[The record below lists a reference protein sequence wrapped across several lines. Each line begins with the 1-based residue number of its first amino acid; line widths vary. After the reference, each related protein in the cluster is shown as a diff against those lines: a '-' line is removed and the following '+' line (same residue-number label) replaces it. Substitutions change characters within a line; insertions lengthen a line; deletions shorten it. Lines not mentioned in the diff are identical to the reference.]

1 MNELEELKSYSEYK
15 AALDKQMLESAEGF
29 VRIGYLL
36 KLAKDTDIL
45 RDSQYSNVLE
55 FAKAEY
61 GIDKTM
67 VSRFISINDRFSEG
81 GNSPV
86 LRTGYQGF
94 GYAKLVIM
102 LQLPDALNEELT
114 PDYSKREIQALKE
127 EVDEEKKVSDLEIYA
142 EGTDSEKTELEQ
154 IIYKICE
161 ENIDVYERIYDAVTQ
176 GELTTKNIIDIFAPA
191 GDMIYSVRV
200 QGAGRKAVSF
210 KQGDEDVSVVSLRTS
225 EKDIYNVNAVFTA
238 VFDVIG
244 IIIVKCQD
252 SAEGIWQQIYNA
264 EYPKKAEIAPVQ
276 PMKTDAKKQEEKKTA
291 PKKMKV
297 VKAKQEEIH
306 SIEKSVPKA
315 SPIEVVEEPEKLIK
329 TEADGQLEGQKNIE
343 DYKEIMPDNSGN
355 VESVEGTVED
365 IPDVGEMSGNAGE
378 IFDNS
383 NETFAKE
390 NETFTKENETLT
402 DMHNT
407 TENVKSIRN
416 NIITSALN
424 IKFALD
430 SADNITDNVIDR
442 LIAITEVMKK
452 NLELLKR

>member
-86 LRTGYQGF
+86 LRTEYQGF

-102 LQLPDALNEELT
+102 LQLPDTLNEELT

-161 ENIDVYERIYDAVTQ
+161 ENIEVYESIYNAVTH
-176 GELTTKNIIDIFAPA
+176 EKLNVDNIVDIFAPA

-210 KQGDEDVSVVSLRTS
+210 KQGEDIAVVSLRTA
-225 EKDIYNVNAVFTA
+225 EKDTYNPQEVYIATMNIA
-238 VFDVIG
+238 G
-244 IIIVKCQD
+244 RNIINSEADAKT
-252 SAEGIWQQIYNA
+252 IWQQIYA
-264 EYPKKAEIAPVQ
+264 KEYPEKNPLVAPVQ
-276 PMKTDAKKQEEKKTA
+276 HKHSSKADIKRPEKKT
-291 PKKMKV
+291 KV

-306 SIEKSVPKA
+306 DIEKTVPKA
-315 SPIEVVEEPEKLIK
+315 SPIETQEPEKPIK
-329 TEADGQLEGQKNIE
+329 TEAEPADKQVEGQKNIA
-343 DYKEIMPDNSGN
+343 DYPDVMP
-355 VESVEGTVED
+355 VERVEGTVESLTSEAD
-365 IPDVGEMSGNAGE
+365 I
-378 IFDNS
+378 
-383 NETFAKE
+383 K
-390 NETFTKENETLT
+390 
-402 DMHNT
+402 
-407 TENVKSIRN
+407 N
-416 NIITSALN
+416 NIITAASN
-424 IKFALD
+424 IKFTLEAN
-430 SADNITDNVIDR
+430 SYITDNIIDR
-442 LIAITEVMKK
+442 LIALAENIKTE
-452 NLELLKR
+452 LEQLKGGSR

>member
-45 RDSQYSNVLE
+45 MDSQYSNVLE

-81 GNSPV
+81 GNSPM
-86 LRTGYQGF
+86 LRTEYQGF

-102 LQLPDALNEELT
+102 LQLPDTLNEELT

-161 ENIDVYERIYDAVTQ
+161 ENIDVYERIYEAVTQ
-176 GELTTKNIIDIFAPA
+176 GELTTKNVIDIFAPA
-191 GDMIYSVRV
+191 GDAIYSVRV

-238 VFDVIG
+238 VIDVIG
-244 IIIVKCQD
+244 IIIVKCKD
-252 SAEGIWQQIYNA
+252 SAEGMRRRA
-264 EYPKKAEIAPVQ
+264 
-276 PMKTDAKKQEEKKTA
+276 
-291 PKKMKV
+291 
-297 VKAKQEEIH
+297 
-306 SIEKSVPKA
+306 
-315 SPIEVVEEPEKLIK
+315 
-329 TEADGQLEGQKNIE
+329 
-343 DYKEIMPDNSGN
+343 
-355 VESVEGTVED
+355 
-365 IPDVGEMSGNAGE
+365 
-378 IFDNS
+378 
-383 NETFAKE
+383 
-390 NETFTKENETLT
+390 
-402 DMHNT
+402 
-407 TENVKSIRN
+407 
-416 NIITSALN
+416 
-424 IKFALD
+424 
-430 SADNITDNVIDR
+430 VI
-442 LIAITEVMKK
+442 
-452 NLELLKR
+452 

>member
-176 GELTTKNIIDIFAPA
+176 GELTAKNIIDIFAPA

-238 VFDVIG
+238 VIDVIG

-252 SAEGIWQQIYNA
+252 SAEGIWQ
-264 EYPKKAEIAPVQ
+264 
-276 PMKTDAKKQEEKKTA
+276 
-291 PKKMKV
+291 
-297 VKAKQEEIH
+297 
-306 SIEKSVPKA
+306 
-315 SPIEVVEEPEKLIK
+315 
-329 TEADGQLEGQKNIE
+329 
-343 DYKEIMPDNSGN
+343 
-355 VESVEGTVED
+355 
-365 IPDVGEMSGNAGE
+365 
-378 IFDNS
+378 
-383 NETFAKE
+383 
-390 NETFTKENETLT
+390 
-402 DMHNT
+402 
-407 TENVKSIRN
+407 
-416 NIITSALN
+416 
-424 IKFALD
+424 
-430 SADNITDNVIDR
+430 
-442 LIAITEVMKK
+442 
-452 NLELLKR
+452 

>member
-86 LRTGYQGF
+86 LRTEYQGF

-102 LQLPDALNEELT
+102 LQLPDTLNEELT

-127 EVDEEKKVSDLEIYA
+127 EMDEEKKVSDLEIYA
-142 EGTDSEKTELEQ
+142 EGTNSEKTELEQ

-176 GELTTKNIIDIFAPA
+176 GELTTKNVIDIFAPA

-210 KQGDEDVSVVSLRTS
+210 KQGEDIAVVSLRTA
-225 EKDIYNVNAVFTA
+225 EKDTYNPQEVYIATMSIAGRN
-238 VFDVIG
+238 
-244 IIIVKCQD
+244 IINSEADAKT
-252 SAEGIWQQIYNA
+252 IWQQIYA
-264 EYPKKAEIAPVQ
+264 KEYPKKNTQVAPVQ
-276 PMKTDAKKQEEKKTA
+276 HSSKADIKKPEKKI
-291 PKKMKV
+291 KV
-297 VKAKQEEIH
+297 VKAKQEEIYD
-306 SIEKSVPKA
+306 IEKTVPKS
-315 SPIEVVEEPEKLIK
+315 SPIETQEPEKPIK
-329 TEADGQLEGQKNIE
+329 TEAEPIDEQIEGQKNIA
-343 DYKEIMPDNSGN
+343 DYPDVMP
-355 VESVEGTVED
+355 VERVEGTVESLTSETD
-365 IPDVGEMSGNAGE
+365 I
-378 IFDNS
+378 
-383 NETFAKE
+383 K
-390 NETFTKENETLT
+390 
-402 DMHNT
+402 
-407 TENVKSIRN
+407 N
-416 NIITSALN
+416 NIITAASN
-424 IKFALD
+424 IKFTLEAN
-430 SADNITDNVIDR
+430 SYITDNIIDR
-442 LIAITEVMKK
+442 LIALAENIKTE
-452 NLELLKR
+452 LEQLKGGSR